1 MSLKHFIQDA
11 LSSWMKQKGPESDIV
26 LSSRIRLARNFEHI
40 RFPTRYSNEE
50 ASSIIQQFEDQ
61 FSEQEIP
68 GIGKFVLIRMND
80 AQALEK
86 RVLVE
91 KHLIS
96 PNLTESPFGGC
107 LLSENEEVSVMLNEE
122 DHIRIQCLFP
132 GFQLLEAMKAAN
144 QVDDWIE
151 EKVDYAFNEQRGYLT
166 SCPTNVGTG
175 LRASVMMHL
184 PALVLTRQ
192 INRIIPAINQLG
204 LVVRGIYGE
213 GSEAVGNIFQIS
225 NQITLGKSEQ
235 DIVDDL
241 NSVAAQL
248 IEQERSAREALYQT
262 SKIELEDKVY
272 RSYGVLSNCRMIES
286 KETAKCLSDVRL
298 GIDLGII
305 KGLSSNI
312 LNELMILTQPGFLQ
326 QYSGGALRPNE
337 RDIRRAALIRER
349 LHLEMN
355 GKDRRMNR
363 YDVWK
368 IYRTSSKSTGA
379 CTGRGT
385 PFRS

>member
-1 MSLKHFIQDA
+1 MSLKHFIQNA
-11 LSSWMKQKGPESDIV
+11 LSSWMSQKGPDNDIV
-26 LSSRIRLARNFEHI
+26 LSSRVRLARNLESTQYPSQF
-40 RFPTRYSNEE
+40 SNEE
-50 ASSIIQQFEDQ
+50 AKHILDLFEQQFTDQ
-61 FSEQEIP
+61 SLQEI
-68 GIGKFVLIRMND
+68 GRFLLVKMDD
-80 AQALEK
+80 AQLLEK

-132 GFQLLEAMKAAN
+132 GFQLANALNAAN
-144 QVDDWIE
+144 FVDDWIE
-151 EKVDYAFNEQRGYLT
+151 EKVDYAFSEQRGYLT

-213 GSEAVGNIFQIS
+213 GSEALGNIFQIS
-225 NQITLGKSEQ
+225 NQITLGKSEE
-235 DIVDDL
+235 DIVEDL
-241 NSVAAQL
+241 NSVVAQL
-248 IEQERSAREALYQT
+248 IEEERSARNALYQT
-262 SKIELEDKVY
+262 SKIQLEDRVF
-272 RSYGVLSNCRMIES
+272 RAYGVLSNCRMIES
-286 KETAKCLSDVRL
+286 KETARCLSDVRL

-305 KGLSSNI
+305 NGISSSI

-326 QYSGGALRPNE
+326 QYAGGALKPDE

-349 LHLEMN
+349 LNLEASS
-355 GKDRRMNR
+355 NR
-363 YDVWK
+363 QEDDS
-368 IYRTSSKSTGA
+368 I
-379 CTGRGT
+379 
-385 PFRS
+385 

>member
-1 MSLKHFIQDA
+1 MSLQHFIQNA
-11 LSSWMKQKGPESDIV
+11 LSNWMRQEGPESDIV
-26 LSSRIRLARNFEHI
+26 LSSRIRLARNLDKV
-40 RFPTRYSNEE
+40 RFPTLFSNEE
-50 ASSIIQQFEDQ
+50 ASAIIALFEEQFTGYEV
-61 FSEQEIP
+61 P
-68 GIGKFVLIRMND
+68 GIGKFELVKMD
-80 AQALEK
+80 QVQPLEK

-96 PNLTESPFGGC
+96 PHLTEASFGAC
-107 LLSENEEVSVMLNEE
+107 LLSENEEVSIMLNEE

-132 GFQLLEAMKAAN
+132 GFQLSEALKAAN

-151 EKVDYAFNEQRGYLT
+151 DRIDYAFSEQRGYLT

-213 GSEAVGNIFQIS
+213 GSEALGNIFQIS
-225 NQITLGKSEQ
+225 NQITLGKSEH
-235 DIVDDL
+235 DIVEDL
-241 NSVAAQL
+241 NSVVAQL
-248 IEQERSAREALYQT
+248 IEQERSARKALYQT
-262 SKIELEDKVY
+262 SQIELEDRVY

-286 KETAKCLSDVRL
+286 KETARCLSDVRL

-349 LHLEMN
+349 LKLENN
-355 GKDRRMNR
+355 GNR
-363 YDVWK
+363 QEDET
-368 IYRTSSKSTGA
+368 I
-379 CTGRGT
+379 
-385 PFRS
+385 